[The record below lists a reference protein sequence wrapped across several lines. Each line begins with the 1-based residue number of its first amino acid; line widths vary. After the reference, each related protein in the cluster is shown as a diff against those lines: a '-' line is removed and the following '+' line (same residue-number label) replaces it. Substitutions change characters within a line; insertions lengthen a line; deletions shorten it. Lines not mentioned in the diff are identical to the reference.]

1 MSTTTTGPGAP
12 GDTPVG
18 ERAPATPAGWRPRRG
33 SRDHAAPAGH
43 TAAPDGGTGVITP
56 QQDDPR
62 TWDADDAVTAL
73 YTAHWRRLVGL
84 AALLVHDRGSAEE
97 VVQDAFVALHGR
109 WRRLEDPDAALAY
122 LRQIVVNRARDVLR
136 HREVVDR
143 RRPLPDPEPEGP
155 EELAV
160 RSEQHRQ
167 VLAGLAGL
175 PLRQREVLVLRY
187 SADLSEQDIATALGI
202 SRGAVK
208 THASRGLA
216 ALRGALATQAPTSPG
231 RPGRSQH
238 DEEQP

>member
-1 MSTTTTGPGAP
+1 MGERTPAARTGPRGWRVLRGLREAPAGAP
-12 GDTPVG
+12 PGP
-18 ERAPATPAGWRPRRG
+18 
-33 SRDHAAPAGH
+33 AAPAGDLV
-43 TAAPDGGTGVITP
+43 PP

-84 AALLVHDRGSAEE
+84 AALLLHDRGSAEE

-136 HREVVDR
+136 HREVADR

-160 RSEQHRQ
+160 RSEQHRH
-167 VLAGLAGL
+167 VLAALGGL

-187 SADLSEQDIATALGI
+187 SADLSEADIAAALGI

-208 THASRGLA
+208 THASRGVA
-216 ALRGALATQAPTSPG
+216 ALRTALGAQPPTTPSPGSPG
-231 RPGRSQH
+231 RPER
-238 DEEQP
+238 EEQP

>member
-1 MSTTTTGPGAP
+1 M
-12 GDTPVG
+12 
-18 ERAPATPAGWRPRRG
+18 
-33 SRDHAAPAGH
+33 
-43 TAAPDGGTGVITP
+43 
-56 QQDDPR
+56 DDPR
-62 TWDADDAVTAL
+62 TWDAEDAVTVL
-73 YTAHWRRLVGL
+73 YATHWRRLVGL
-84 AALLVHDRGSAEE
+84 ASLLLHDRGSAEE

-160 RSEQHRQ
+160 RSSQHRE
-167 VLAGLAGL
+167 VLAALAEL

-187 SADLSEQDIATALGI
+187 SGDLSEAGIAAALGI

-208 THASRGLA
+208 THAHRGLA
-216 ALRGALATQAPTSPG
+216 ALRSALAPTGGLPLPHDPTTSLRG
-231 RPGRSQH
+231 HAARERR